1 MFRPRNNWAAVHNV
15 QDCRHREE
23 QEARGEDRSGR
34 GDYVMY
40 LSGVRLNRGIVA
52 VVCGF
57 VLVLVFSLLLLL
69 LLVATAVAAALPLPS
84 RAVLL
89 RWK

>member
-1 MFRPRNNWAAVHNV
+1 MRMFRPRNNWAAVHNV

-40 LSGVRLNRGIVA
+40 QVCVRTEGSSPWF
-52 VVCGF
+52 VVF
-57 VLVLVFSLLLLL
+57 VLVLVLLMLLLLF
-69 LLVATAVAAALPLPS
+69 VVTVAVAAAAVPLPS
-84 RAVLL
+84 
-89 RWK
+89 

>member
-1 MFRPRNNWAAVHNV
+1 MRMFRPRNNWAAVHDV

-40 LSGVRLNRGIVA
+40 QVCVWTEGSSPWF
-52 VVCGF
+52 VVF
-57 VLVLVFSLLLLL
+57 VLVLLLL
-69 LLVATAVAAALPLPS
+69 LLVAVAAALPLPS

-89 RWK
+89 RWN

>member
-1 MFRPRNNWAAVHNV
+1 MFRPRNNWAAVHDV

-40 LSGVRLNRGIVA
+40 QVCVWTEGSSPWF
-52 VVCGF
+52 CGF
-57 VLVLVFSLLLLL
+57 VLVLVLLLLAAAV
-69 LLVATAVAAALPLPS
+69 VATVAAALPLPS